1 MIDFVRVH
9 YGDKSRLETFIMNPD
24 NFKEM
29 YSVLE
34 YHSGEISYPYRVKF
48 ENMEVVVNEKSGYIK
63 NSIHKLNN
71 VLLEGEDHNYNDF
84 TYSQL
89 CSVID
94 YLNTKVI
101 DITTTKLSQ
110 LEFGLNIKI
119 PMTAEQLISKSV
131 LMHKFEK
138 HSRISKYGGKGYLM
152 SFEYYNYI
160 IKIYD
165 KAKQYN
171 LKEQNVLRFEI
182 KFLNTKEFNS
192 LGVFNLND
200 LKDKEVLNNLFQYL
214 LKRLNELLIV
224 DDYSEES
231 LSKDDFEKLN
241 MYSSFV
247 FWDKLTSANKRQT
260 KSNHRKKYLS
270 LLEKYNLLKTKNFLR
285 DQLVEKYNQLLNN

>member
-1 MIDFVRVH
+1 MIDFIRVH
-9 YGDKSRLETFIMNPD
+9 YRDKGRLEPFIKNRD

-34 YHSGEISYPYRVKF
+34 YHSAEVLYPYRVKLK
-48 ENMEVVVNEKSGYIK
+48 NMEVVVNEKSGYIK

-71 VLLEGEDHNYNDF
+71 VLLEGEDHNHNDF

-101 DITTTKLSQ
+101 DITTKHLSQ

-119 PMTAEQLISKSV
+119 PITAERLISKSV
-131 LMHKFEK
+131 LMHKFER
-138 HSRISKYGGKGYLM
+138 HSTIREYGGKGYLM
-152 SFEYYNYI
+152 AFEHYNYI

-171 LKEQNVLRFEI
+171 LKDQNVLRFEI
-182 KFLNTKEFNS
+182 KFLKAKEFNS
-192 LGVFNLND
+192 LGIFKLND
-200 LKDKEVLNNLFQYL
+200 LKNKEVLNNLFQYL
-214 LKRLNELLIV
+214 LKRLDELLIV
-224 DDYSEES
+224 DNYSEES
-231 LSKDDFEKLN
+231 LPKDDFEKLN
-241 MYSSFV
+241 MYSGFT
-247 FWDKLTSANKRQT
+247 FWDKLNSANKRQT

-270 LLEKYNLLKTKNFLR
+270 LLETYNLLKTKTFLR
-285 DQLVEKYNQLLNN
+285 DQLIEKYNQLLNN